1 VPPSIT
7 GFRATITVASLVLGP
22 LLMSIGDLF
31 HPAESHDAAAQ
42 AAIIL
47 EDATPWYFAHLFLF
61 VGMLVFVPGLL
72 ALPELVAKRNPTAG
86 WICRILVI
94 MGAAGFAG
102 VFVGEML
109 LGRYVIDGADQA
121 AETALIST
129 VETTLLSGPA
139 ILAAVTFVGGVGL
152 AAAILARAGGV
163 QRWAGFALAF
173 GLFLI
178 LVEIA
183 SADVMFSK
191 IGNIMILAGCVALAW
206 HIWRCNS
213 NSGGRT
219 GDASPS
225 A

>member
-1 VPPSIT
+1 
-7 GFRATITVASLVLGP
+7 
-22 LLMSIGDLF
+22 
-31 HPAESHDAAAQ
+31 
-42 AAIIL
+42 
-47 EDATPWYFAHLFLF
+47 
-61 VGMLVFVPGLL
+61 
-72 ALPELVAKRNPTAG
+72 
-86 WICRILVI
+86 